1 MLVIIKNAPD
11 TSEGRRGMQIA
22 RDAGADVVL
31 LQNGVTFSRQVE
43 EFPQKAYVLEDDLKL
58 RGFSEAEVAG
68 RIIGY
73 PEFVDLMTSGDTVVG
88 MF

>member
-11 TSEGRRGMQIA
+11 TPEGRRGMQTA
-22 RDAGADVVL
+22 REAGADIVL
-31 LQNGVTFSRQVE
+31 LQNGVCFTRQVE
-43 EFPQKAYVLEDDLKL
+43 GIPQKTYVLEDDLKL
-58 RGFSEAEVAG
+58 RGISQADVTD

-73 PEFVDLMTSGDTVVG
+73 PEFVDLMTSADTVAG